1 MARCRKC
8 GLSFDPQPG
17 SQGMYCSRDCTNADK
32 RGKVGRKGRFENLG
46 LGPRVPLAALKTG
59 SWEEKHL

>member
-17 SQGMYCSRDCTNADK
+17 SQGMYCSRDCTNAAK
-32 RGKVGRKGRFENLG
+32 RGKVGNKANFADLG
-46 LGPRVPLAALKTG
+46 LRPRVPLWSIKEG
-59 SWEEKHL
+59 SWERRQR